1 MSSNP
6 LPDTSNYRKRRTLK
20 RLRCTSGWRR
30 SCGQDPRPPRGPPP
44 HRVALGLG
52 RGLTLVHALAEAEGH
67 PADLVKHIID
77 NAVDAADGTGTLRL
91 ATRGASSVERRGGTI
106 TINSRRVRSSCG
118 STSPCGRPGQ
128 S

>member
-1 MSSNP
+1 MAY
-6 LPDTSNYRKRRTLK
+6 D
-20 RLRCTSGWRR
+20 
-30 SCGQDPRPPRGPPP
+30 GPPAGAVRAGRTRDP
-44 HRVALGLG
+44 AGPAAASVALGLG
-52 RGLTLVHALAEAEGH
+52 RGLTLCVRSLRRRVIL
-67 PADLVKHIID
+67 PTWCKHIID
-77 NAVDAADGTGTLRL
+77 KAVDAADGTGTLRL

>member
-1 MSSNP
+1 MH
-6 LPDTSNYRKRRTLK
+6 L
-20 RLRCTSGWRR
+20 RLAPFVRAG
-30 SCGQDPRPPRGPPP
+30 PEPPRGPPP
-44 HRVALGLG
+44 HRVTLGLG
-52 RGLTLVHALAEAEGH
+52 RGLTLVHALAELRVIL
-67 PADLVKHIID
+67 PTRCKHIID
-77 NAVDAADGTGTLRL
+77 DAVDAADGTGTLRL